1 MAVALEKYKNIMN
14 IVSVKNLTPRGQ
26 LFSQFFS
33 WYDSNASAREGQEL
47 SPFYAINL
55 LLK

>member
-1 MAVALEKYKNIMN
+1 MAVALEKYENIMT

-55 LLK
+55 FVM